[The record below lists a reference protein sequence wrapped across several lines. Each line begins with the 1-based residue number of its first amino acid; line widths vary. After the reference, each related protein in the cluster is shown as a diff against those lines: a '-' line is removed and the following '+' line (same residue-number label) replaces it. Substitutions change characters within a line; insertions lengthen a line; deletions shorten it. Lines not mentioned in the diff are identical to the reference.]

1 MTPLHPTRAT
11 GTERA
16 RNVLVTGGA
25 GFIGSHVVAAF
36 IEHGAT
42 VTVIDDLSSGKLV
55 NLPESVRFVQTD
67 VRSKDAADVVR
78 TGTFDVVCHL
88 AAQIDVRTSLNDP
101 RYDMDVN
108 AGGTVNILEAIR
120 ASGKKNTRFILSS
133 TAATYGDVPLVPTPE
148 TAPKEPLSPYGIAKF
163 AAEFYLAFYARVY
176 GIETVALRY
185 ANVYGPRQDS
195 HGEAGVVS
203 VFCERLLAGRALTI
217 FGDGRQTRDFVYAG
231 DVAKANVRAAIA
243 DLPPVDLVDSR
254 AFNISTVTETDV
266 VTLAETLKTIAGSSV
281 AIEHAADRPG
291 EIRRS
296 SLKNDKAKATLGWAP
311 LVTLDV
317 GLAETFRWFAS
328 EHARSSAA
336 TSPAGASARTNA
348 TVP

>member
-1 MTPLHPTRAT
+1 MTHTP
-11 GTERA
+11 
-16 RNVLVTGGA
+16 NVLVTGGA

-36 IEHGAT
+36 LERHAT
-42 VTVIDDLSSGKLV
+42 VTVVDDLSSGKRS
-55 NLPESVRFVQTD
+55 NLAESVRFVHSD
-67 VRSKDAADVVR
+67 VRSADTAALVR
-78 TGTFDVVCHL
+78 DGGFDVVCHL

-101 RYDMDVN
+101 RFDMDVN

-120 ASGKKNTRFILSS
+120 KSGKKTTRFILSS
-133 TAATYGDVPLVPTPE
+133 TAATYGDVPVIPTPE
-148 TAPKEPLSPYGIAKF
+148 TAPKEPLSPYGIAKY

-176 GIETVALRY
+176 GIETLALRY

-203 VFCERLLAGRALTI
+203 VFCERLLAGRPLTI

-231 DVAKANVRAAIA
+231 DVAQANLRAAFA
-243 DLPPVDLVDSR
+243 SLPPVELVDSR

-266 VTLAETLKTIAGSSV
+266 VTLANMLKAIAGSNV
-281 AIEHAADRPG
+281 AIEHAPDRPG

-311 LVTLDV
+311 VVTLEA
-317 GLAETFRWFAS
+317 GLAETFRWFA
-328 EHARSSAA
+328 EEYARTNGA
-336 TSPAGASARTNA
+336 TPKDVPLSDSARTNA